1 MFEDL
6 KKRVKH
12 LLKNAKTPEE
22 KQKYA
27 LINAIMMNRRCFF
40 EIPMETAYSILKDLE
55 VEEETI
61 KDVYLELISKTEF
74 DNLY

>member
-1 MFEDL
+1 MFEEL
-6 KKRVKH
+6 KKRVEH
-12 LLKNAKTPEE
+12 LLKTAKNPED

-27 LINAIMMNRRCFF
+27 LINAIMMNKRCFF
-40 EIPMETAYSILKDLE
+40 EIPMETSYSILKDLE
-55 VEEETI
+55 VPEETI